1 MNRRGGREKAAES
14 LLKSQAEGWGPTSF
28 RVTMA
33 GYLEA
38 LTVRAYSKATCHSR
52 ASDLLRFARWA
63 EERGLVGPAETTR
76 PVLEQYQRHLFYVRK
91 PNGRPLGTTTQ
102 QHLLTS
108 LKGYFRWCARQALTQ
123 ANPAADLLLPRL
135 GVRLPRATLT
145 PTQVEKVLAQ
155 PNVKTA
161 VGLKDRAV
169 LEVLWAT
176 GLRRSEV
183 VQLSLYD
190 VREEAGAVF
199 VREGKGKKDRV
210 VPVSARCLGWV
221 RRYVEE
227 ARPRL
232 VVAPDE
238 GRLFVSDVGNAL
250 SPTTLSRE
258 VAAYVKA
265 AEVGVKGGCHLFRHA
280 CATAML
286 EGGADVRFVQEL
298 LGHAS
303 LETTQV
309 YTRVTITKLKAVYE
323 ATHPGARATVP
334 EAATVDN
341 VTAEDVLA
349 ALEAEDEAEAEAE
362 TEMG

>member
-1 MNRRGGREKAAES
+1 
-14 LLKSQAEGWGPTSF
+14 
-28 RVTMA
+28 
-33 GYLEA
+33 
-38 LTVRAYSKATCHSR
+38 
-52 ASDLLRFARWA
+52 
-63 EERGLVGPAETTR
+63 
-76 PVLEQYQRHLFYVRK
+76 
-91 PNGRPLGTTTQ
+91 
-102 QHLLTS
+102 
-108 LKGYFRWCARQALTQ
+108 
-123 ANPAADLLLPRL
+123 
-135 GVRLPRATLT
+135 
-145 PTQVEKVLAQ
+145 
-155 PNVKTA
+155 
-161 VGLKDRAV
+161 
-169 LEVLWAT
+169 
-176 GLRRSEV
+176 

-250 SPTTLSRE
+250 SPTTLSRD

-349 ALEAEDEAEAEAE
+349 ALEAEDEAEAE